1 MSKANLA
8 ANAMRA
14 ADLPA
19 VPEAAR
25 RLAALAA
32 ETLAS
37 VVTACAVRRAY
48 RGLAALDDRLLADI
62 GLDRATVENLAANS
76 QRETWT
82 SLAQVPWHRSHTSA

>member
-1 MSKANLA
+1 MSKTNPD
-8 ANAMRA
+8 ANATRA
-14 ADLPA
+14 ASLPA
-19 VPEAAR
+19 VLKAAR
-25 RLAALAA
+25 RLALVA

-76 QRETWT
+76 LRETWT
-82 SLAQVPWHRSHTSA
+82 SRAQVTWHRSHTSA